1 MKKALIILAVLA
13 AGLVFALLRARQS
26 AGAIAQQAQTQL
38 GASSNRIAELEM
50 KLNHQEQLARALG
63 SQVTNRIEE
72 LNQRTAEISRLRAA
86 LTKSE
91 SETREVRAS
100 LAATVPVR
108 QQLETDVAGLKARI
122 GELGTSLAES
132 AKQGR
137 DQAGELAALNSQRN
151 ALAQQ
156 LAHLRQELATSEAR
170 LQNPQYL
177 ESQLDALDDVSVGPA
192 EAKRVEPVISPRMQ
206 ASASPKP
213 LRAARVSM
221 LLELQPDGSVRTAPA
236 N

>member
-1 MKKALIILAVLA
+1 MKKAVILLAVLA
-13 AGLVFALLRARQS
+13 AGLVFALFRAKQS

-50 KLNHQEQLARALG
+50 KLNHQEQLVRALG
-63 SQVTNRIEE
+63 GQVTNRIEE

-86 LTKSE
+86 LTQSE
-91 SETREVRAS
+91 SETREARGN

-108 QQLETDVAGLKARI
+108 QQLERDVVGLKTRI
-122 GELGTSLAES
+122 AELEASLAES

-137 DQAGELAALNSQRN
+137 DQADEIAALNSQRN

-156 LAHLRQELATSEAR
+156 LAHLRQELATFEAR
-170 LQNPQYL
+170 LQNPQFL
-177 ESQLDALDDVSVGPA
+177 ESQLDALDAVSVGPA
-192 EAKRVEPVISPRMQ
+192 KAKRAEPVTSPRMQ

-213 LRAARVSM
+213 LRSTRVSTP
-221 LLELQPDGSVRTAPA
+221 LELQPDGSVRQAPT